1 MIYRHVDGNQINLKV
16 TTIIQSN
23 WMGNWGNGYM
33 GGWGGPWM
41 ILVVILSLLE
51 LLLLLVKNDGKRGSH
66 VRKWFGVLYLSIFN
80 LISNKEVQI

>member
-33 GGWGGPWM
+33 GGWGGLWM
-41 ILVVILSLLE
+41 IVVVIL
-51 LLLLLVKNDGKRGSH
+51 VIIGI
-66 VRKWFGVLYLSIFN
+66 VVFTRK
-80 LISNKEVQI
+80 K